1 MRSRNGL
8 GWLIV
13 PLMLASLSPARAAD
27 VEILLT
33 ADNAYGLGYGTA
45 GEITHYF
52 GIVENLTA
60 GQIFSG
66 PVGNGPEAYTLQ
78 DADPGG
84 YLYILAWSD
93 DAVSQGVLGQLRV
106 DGHPAYYTGQGDW
119 EVFATGI
126 DLDIPVGGGGPP
138 VAAINGQIAI
148 ALAGT
153 GPASTSGLWV
163 GTTGGA
169 LGNLAFGEDNSS
181 AGGDFPVAALID
193 PAARWMWFN
202 RSPGVLNAFRDGNH
216 KEALL
221 FRLPLAKVPGVTVE
235 AFGIAHAPLGSASIG
250 INEEGVHLTGLAP
263 DGTGGLEVLLEPSL
277 RWSYV
282 LADAGFPQDRG
293 IVHFVEGT
301 IAGVPEQRLAALN
314 LTRTGSRVRLVPDLS
329 RGGVKPRVRV
339 ILRNGSQVLLDSRN
353 HLFPSIAD
361 GAFARPVVDKPVIDK
376 AAGDP
381 VPGVDVSLEQK
392 PGGNIVFNG
401 ATRFGADGGGP
412 YAGNLSWELFT
423 FTPVAI
429 TFDGKN
435 YVGDRIV
442 MVEEPSADL
451 PAIDSASRVALLSNA
466 PSFSLSQEGVIGGA
480 ILDQRPLILTGD
492 AAVRRTLDSAVVSL
506 PNAGTDEVI
515 AAVGDADALELG
527 LADIAGGRPAS
538 GTRLNL
544 SFHGET
550 EAGVT
555 QELAAAQV
563 SFVNGA
569 WETTADFQPV
579 GSGQQLVE
587 VLLDGQLRQSATL
600 SNASKVRHETA
611 MNAIR
616 NIRGSLIFE
625 EEWSSPTAIALPG
638 QTPVQ
643 GDRLRFTASDLQ
655 TEVAAIADVE
665 ITGENLGSVTLK
677 GLSTPCLP
685 GSTRLCLN
693 NGRFLVETRWK
704 TAQGEGAGHAVP
716 LTGDTGFFWFFSSS
730 NVEMVIKVLDA
741 CGLNSSF
748 WVFAGGLTDVEVE
761 TTVTDT
767 LTGAV
772 KTYRNPRGTK
782 FQPLQDTNAFP
793 TCGAAPSSQAAVV
806 AAAASSTKLLLNNN
820 RFEVGV
826 VWETAQGLTDAGQA
840 VSLTG
845 DTGYFWFFNSAN
857 VEMVIKVLNGCGLN
871 NRYWVFA
878 GGLTDV
884 RAVVT
889 VRDTLT
895 GTSKTYTNP
904 QGTPFQPIQ
913 DTSAL
918 AACP

>member
-1 MRSRNGL
+1 MQSRNKL
-8 GWLIV
+8 RWLTV
-13 PLMLASLSPARAAD
+13 PLLLAALSPARAAD

-93 DAVSQGVLGQLRV
+93 DSISQGVLGQLRV
-106 DGHPAYYTGQGDW
+106 EGHPAYYTGQGDW

-138 VAAINGQIAI
+138 VSAINGQIAI
-148 ALAGT
+148 ADAGT
-153 GPASTSGLWV
+153 GSDSTSGLWV

-181 AGGDFPVAALID
+181 PGGDFQLAALID

-221 FRLPLAKVPGVTVE
+221 FRLPLAKVPGVTQE
-235 AFGIAHAPLGSASIG
+235 AFGLLHAGVGTASIS
-250 INEEGVHLTGLAP
+250 IKEQGVQITDLSP
-263 DGTGGLEVLLEPSL
+263 DGTSGFQVLLEPSL
-277 RWSYV
+277 RWGYV
-282 LADAGFPQDRG
+282 LDDAGFAQGKG

-314 LTRTGSRVRLVPDLS
+314 ITRTGSRTRLAPDLS
-329 RGGVKPRVRV
+329 RGGHKPRVRV

-353 HLFPSIAD
+353 HLFPSIAT
-361 GAFARPVVDKPVIDK
+361 GAFAEPLVDK

-381 VPGVDVSLEQK
+381 VPGIDVSLEQK
-392 PGGNIVFNG
+392 PGGNFVFNG
-401 ATRFGADGGGP
+401 ATPSGADGTGP
-412 YAGNLSWELFT
+412 FAANLSWELFT

-429 TFDGKN
+429 TFDGKD

-442 MVEEPSADL
+442 LIEEPAADL
-451 PAIDSASRVALLSNA
+451 PAIDSASRVTLLSNA
-466 PSFSLSQEGVIGGA
+466 PSFSFSQENVIGGA
-480 ILDQRPLILTGD
+480 LLDNRPLLLSGD
-492 AAVRRTLDSAVVSL
+492 AVVRRTLESAVVSL
-506 PNAGTDEVI
+506 QDADGVT
-515 AAVGDADALELG
+515 AAVGDADALEIG

-538 GTRLNL
+538 GARLGL
-544 SFHGET
+544 SFRGT
-550 EAGVT
+550 MEAGVA
-555 QELAAAQV
+555 QELASAEVA
-563 SFVNGA
+563 SVNGV
-569 WETTADFQPV
+569 WDTLVDFEPA
-579 GSGQQLVE
+579 GSSQQFVE

-600 SNASKVRHETA
+600 SNASKVRHESA
-611 MNAIR
+611 MNSVR
-616 NIRGSLIFE
+616 NLKGSLIVE
-625 EEWSSPTAIALPG
+625 EEWSSPTAITLPG
-638 QTPVQ
+638 QAPVQ
-643 GDRLRFTASDLQ
+643 GDLLRITASDLPS
-655 TEVAAIADVE
+655 EVASITDVR
-665 ITGENLGSVTLK
+665 ITGEKLGSVTLTS
-677 GLSTPCLP
+677 LATPCVP
-685 GSTRLCLN
+685 GPTRLCLN
-693 NGRFLVETRWK
+693 GGRFLVESRWK

-716 LTGDTGFFWFFSSS
+716 LTGDTGFFWFFSGS
-730 NVEMVIKVLDA
+730 NVEMVVKVLDA
-741 CGLNSSF
+741 CGLNGSF

-767 LTGAV
+767 FTGAV
-772 KTYRNPRGTK
+772 QTYRNPQGAK
-782 FQPLQDTNAFP
+782 FQPLQDTAAFP
-793 TCGAAPSSQAAVV
+793 TCGAAPSSRASIRSAAV
-806 AAAASSTKLLLNNN
+806 ASTKLLLNNG
-820 RFEVGV
+820 RFEVEA
-826 VWETAQGLTDAGQA
+826 VWETAQGQSDAGQA

-845 DTGYFWFFNSAN
+845 DTGYFWFFDSAN
-857 VEMVIKVLNGCGLN
+857 VEVVIKVLNGCGLN

-878 GGLTDV
+878 GGLTNV
-884 RAVVT
+884 RAVITVT
-889 VRDTLT
+889 DTLT
-895 GTSKTYTNP
+895 GASKTYTNP
-904 QGTPFQPIQ
+904 QGTAFQPIQ